1 LRLSAQGPF
10 FIWHSYIL
18 RFNILFNKPFA
29 FYRRN
34 HRKNSKTGTVQKIMG
49 LAINFIGFQIG
60 WFACVIGAA
69 KGQPLLAVICAF
81 LIVAIHLYRNRSY
94 AELLIIVVAMLI
106 GFVWES
112 LLVASGWLSY
122 INTAGSERFAPVWL
136 VAMWAVFATT
146 INLSMAWLKGHWFLA
161 ATMGAV
167 FGPLAFVAG
176 EKLGAVEFVS
186 QPMALIAL
194 ALGWALLMPLLLRL
208 ADQFQNCLKPL
219 ET

>member
-1 LRLSAQGPF
+1 
-10 FIWHSYIL
+10 
-18 RFNILFNKPFA
+18 
-29 FYRRN
+29 
-34 HRKNSKTGTVQKIMG
+34 MG
-49 LAINFIGFQIG
+49 IFVNFIGFQIG

-122 INTAGSERFAPVWL
+122 SNTADSEMFAPVWL

-146 INLSMAWLKGHWFLA
+146 INLSMAWLKGRRFLA
-161 ATMGAV
+161 AIMGAV
-167 FGPLAFVAG
+167 FGPLAIVAG

-186 QPMALIAL
+186 QPIALIAL
-194 ALGWALLMPLLLRL
+194 SLGWALLMPLLLRL
-208 ADQFQNCLKPL
+208 ADQFQHFVKPMD
-219 ET
+219 T